1 MTLRVD
7 FASQDYFRSPGIA
20 IEKLR
25 ALGPVVEVHF
35 PIVGKV
41 WTTTTQAL
49 ADQVLKDT
57 ETFTIRKDD
66 GTVAGLQWWMPGIVR
81 TLANSMLSMDDPDHK
96 RLRDIVDEA
105 FRRRAVLDM
114 EPHIQAMGDEL
125 ADELFADG
133 SPADLVERYARKLP
147 LSVICELLGLPLAD
161 RPKFITWAAGFT
173 RFTGALGFLAMIPNI
188 LAMKRYIERH
198 LETVRQQGG
207 EGLIAEIVRV
217 EKDGGQI
224 SRDEI
229 VSMVFL
235 LLFAGH
241 ETTTHLISGSVH
253 ELLKNQDLRDW
264 LEEDWSR
271 VDLAVEEFLRFIT
284 PVQFTKPRFVGKDV
298 ELGGVRLRKGEKIM
312 PMLAAANMDP
322 QANPHPERLDL
333 QRKPNR
339 HIAFGT
345 GIHFCLGHQLARIEG
360 RCALK
365 SLFQRWPELILA
377 VDESEVTWRNRPGLK
392 AIDHLPV
399 AVSLEKPHQVVRG
412 AGGRGAETDL
422 A

>member
-1 MTLRVD
+1 MTLHVD
-7 FASQDYFRSPGIA
+7 FASQDYFRNPGA
-20 IEKLR
+20 AMEKLR
-25 ALGPVVEVHF
+25 GAGPVVEVHF
-35 PIVGKV
+35 PIIGKV

-57 ETFTIRKDD
+57 ATFTIRKDD
-66 GTVAGLQWWMPGIVR
+66 GTVAGFRWWMPGVVR
-81 TLANSMLSMDDPDHK
+81 SLANSMLSVDEPDHK

-114 EPHIQAMGDEL
+114 EPHIQALGDQL
-125 ADELFADG
+125 ADELFAEG

-161 RPKFITWAAGFT
+161 RARFTAWAGGFT
-173 RFTGALGFLAMIPNI
+173 RLTGAIGFLAVIPNI
-188 LAMKRYIERH
+188 LAMRRYLRRH
-198 LETVRQQGG
+198 LDAVRRQGG
-207 EGLIAEIVRV
+207 QGLIAEIVRV
-217 EKDGGQI
+217 EREGGQI
-224 SRDEI
+224 SPDEI
-229 VSMVFL
+229 VAMVFL

-241 ETTTHLISGSVH
+241 ETTTHLISGSVF
-253 ELLKNQDLRDW
+253 ELLKNPGLRDW

-271 VDLAVEEFLRFIT
+271 ADLAVEEFLRFVT
-284 PVQFTKPRFVGKDV
+284 PVQFTKPRYVRRDI

-312 PMLAAANMDP
+312 VMLAAANMDP

-365 SLFQRWPELILA
+365 SLFRRWPKLTLA
-377 VDESEVTWRNRPGLK
+377 VDESDITWRKRPGLK
-392 AIDHLPV
+392 AIDRLPV
-399 AVSLEKPHQVVRG
+399 ASGPAR
-412 AGGRGAETDL
+412 
-422 A
+422 